1 MSNAIPPTSLRFRF
15 WPFALVMLLVL
26 GLIGA
31 LNYLIDPLWYAK
43 GNQLTGRNFAFNER
57 IAKVNLLKHTVADAG
72 YDCLILGSSRVT
84 SLRPSRFTGQRC
96 FNLSLKGAQIP
107 EFLAYARFARDAGL
121 HAKTV
126 YISVDEFNFIE
137 NKETERRSNPSVNG
151 SANAFHAFLSA
162 DVLVFSLMTLAGV
175 SPDPDVYYDSHFEA
189 QEFAGVDYVVPELFD
204 KPDLECNLGKVAAYA
219 SLREVFPEA
228 RLVGYAPPVTPWYKL
243 SDIYS
248 RRVLDC
254 GMTAFQK
261 IAASYDEFWDFS
273 IPSVLTEAANVS
285 YDGSHFSPAAND
297 LVAAQLIG
305 ERRDLALDVKA
316 LSAEDYRLK
325 VDEQLKA
332 FLEKQQRSDFW
343 KG

>member
-1 MSNAIPPTSLRFRF
+1 MSQATSQFRF
-15 WPFALVMLLVL
+15 WPFVLVMLLVL

-31 LNYLIDPLWYAK
+31 LNYLIDPLWYGR
-43 GNQLTGRNFAFNER
+43 GNQLTGKNFAFNER
-57 IAKVNLLKHTVADAG
+57 IAKVNLLQHTVAEAG

-84 SLRPSRFTGQRC
+84 ALRPSRFTGQRC
-96 FNLSLKGAQIP
+96 FNLSLKGAQIQ

-121 HAKTV
+121 NPKTV
-126 YISVDEFNFIE
+126 YISVDEFNFVD
-137 NKETERRSNPSVNG
+137 NKETERSAKPSVNG
-151 SANAFHAFLSA
+151 SANAFHAYLSA

-175 SPDPDVYYDSHFEA
+175 SPDTDVYYDSRFEA
-189 QEFAGVDYVVPELFD
+189 QEFPGADYALPELID
-204 KPDLECNLGKVAAYA
+204 KPDLQCNLGKVAEYA
-219 SLREVFPEA
+219 RLREVFPQA

-254 GMTAFQK
+254 GMEAFEQ

-273 IPSVLTEAANVS
+273 IPSALTEAPDVS

-316 LSAEDYRLK
+316 LGGGSYRLK
-325 VDEQLKA
+325 VHEQLKA
-332 FLEKQQRSDFW
+332 FLEKHQRADFW
-343 KG
+343 KD